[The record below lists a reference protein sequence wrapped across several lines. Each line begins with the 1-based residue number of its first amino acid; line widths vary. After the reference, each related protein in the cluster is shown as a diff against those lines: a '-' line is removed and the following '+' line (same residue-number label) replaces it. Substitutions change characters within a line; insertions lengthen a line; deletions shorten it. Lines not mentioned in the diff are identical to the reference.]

1 VEALVSES
9 PLWPE
14 RGADLG
20 PRSTALSGVRICD
33 LSGILAGA
41 GATRILAA
49 FGAQVVRVEDPT
61 NKGRWDI
68 TRGSAPYVDE
78 RRGTNL
84 GGVFNNHNVEKLGTT
99 INLRSEEGKALFL
112 RLVAASDVVT
122 ENFSAGVMER
132 LGLGY
137 EQLRAVNDDLIYVAN
152 SGFGKTGPYAGFKS
166 FGPIVQAVSG
176 LTFTSALPG
185 EEPAGWG
192 YSYMDHMGANFM
204 ALAVLGALVHRNRTG
219 RGLAIDMSCT
229 DAGLS
234 LAGPELL
241 DFTVNERPVRASGT
255 VDSNRTSLP
264 EMAPHNIYPAAGD
277 DRWVAIACR
286 TDDDWRALAGAVA
299 EPWAAEERF
308 RDLAGRLAAL
318 DELEALLAGW
328 TSARPGRDVQQQLR
342 AAGVPCAEVATQED
356 RIDHDE
362 ATSRWGLWPTVRH
375 SEMGEVRVD
384 GMPMHLSESDWVIA
398 RGGPCLGED
407 NHFVFGEI
415 LGLEQAEIDELA
427 AAGAI

>member
-1 VEALVSES
+1 MTDVS
-9 PLWPE
+9 LWPE

-20 PRSTALSGVRICD
+20 PRSSALAGLRICD

-49 FGAQVVRVEDPT
+49 FGAQVIRVEDPT

-84 GGVFNNHNVEKLGTT
+84 GGVFNNHNVEKLGVT

-112 RLVAASDVVT
+112 RLVAESDVVT

-137 EQLRAVNDDLIYVAN
+137 EQLRAVNDSVIYVAN

-176 LTFTSALPG
+176 LTFTSALSG

-204 ALAVLGALVHRNRTG
+204 ALAILGALVHRNRSG
-219 RGLAIDMSCT
+219 RGMAIDMSCT

-241 DFTVNERPVRASGT
+241 DFTVNDRPVRDSGT
-255 VDSNRTSLP
+255 VDSNTTSVP
-264 EMAPHNIYPAAGD
+264 VMAPHNIYPAAGD
-277 DRWVAIACR
+277 DEWIAVACR
-286 TDDDWRALAGAVA
+286 DDSDWAQLAGALDA
-299 EPWAAEERF
+299 PWASDGRF
-308 RDLAGRLAAL
+308 RESGGRQAAREELDRLLAAWTA
-318 DELEALLAGW
+318 ERPARATEA
-328 TSARPGRDVQQQLR
+328 VLR
-342 AAGVPCAEVATQED
+342 AAGVPCAKVAKQVE
-356 RIDHDE
+356 RIDEDP
-362 ATSRWGLWPTVRH
+362 AAQRWGLWPSVQHT
-375 SEMGEVRVD
+375 EIGEVRVD
-384 GMPMHLSESDWVIA
+384 GMPMHLSETDWSIA

-407 NHFVFGEI
+407 NRFVFGDL
-415 LGLEQAEIDELA
+415 LGLANDEIDELA